1 MSAHDPWGTST
12 GLPLDD
18 ADETIV
24 GFEFGFNAKIGA
36 GVACA
41 NITFRNDESG
51 EDIEQSFTI
60 GKAFD
65 IVDKGRAIAGA
76 AKTINAN
83 TNYGRLVM
91 SMKEAIGGPEAM
103 AAQFPY
109 GFTQASSLVGSRWH
123 LNTTQVEVKNMQTG
137 NMQEKAAIIATAFL
151 GVDGDAA
158 GSKPAA
164 GKPAA
169 GKPAA
174 GKPAGK
180 PTLADTDPDLFTEL
194 VSLAQEHDDYD
205 DFVAAALDR
214 DDVDGNAL
222 AMNAVMSAKAGG
234 VWAAR

>member
-1 MSAHDPWGTST
+1 
-12 GLPLDD
+12 LPLDD
-18 ADETIV
+18 ADVTIV
-24 GFEFGFNAKIGA
+24 GFEFGYNAKIGA
-36 GVACA
+36 GIGCA
-41 NITFRNDESG
+41 NITFRNNESG

-91 SMKEAIGGPEAM
+91 SMKDAIGGPEQM
-103 AAQFPY
+103 AAQFPD
-109 GFTQASSLVGSRWH
+109 GFTQATSLLGSMWH
-123 LNTTQVEVKNMQTG
+123 LNTTKVEVKNLQTG
-137 NMQEKAAIIATAFL
+137 NMQEKDAIIATAFL
-151 GVDGDAA
+151 GMDGEA
-158 GSKPAA
+158 SKPAA
-164 GKPAA
+164 AKPAA
-169 GKPAA
+169 AKPAA
-174 GKPAGK
+174 ASKPAGK
-180 PTLADTDPDLFTEL
+180 PTLADTDPDLFAEL
-194 VSLAQEHDDYD
+194 VELAQQHDDYD